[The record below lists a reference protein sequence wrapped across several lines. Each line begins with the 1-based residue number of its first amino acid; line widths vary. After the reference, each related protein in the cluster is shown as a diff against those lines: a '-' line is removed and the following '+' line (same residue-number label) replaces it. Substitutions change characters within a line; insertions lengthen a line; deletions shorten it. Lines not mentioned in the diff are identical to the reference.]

1 LVTVGYS
8 REQRREDAVH
18 EDGVNPTLT
27 LVRGLP
33 IMETVSV
40 DRSVVDEVNRYQV
53 YFADDEI
60 VSWKPETR
68 RSGSKNA
75 SRLRMPAK
83 TQRREKRVERTSSL
97 DMSGS

>member
-68 RSGSKNA
+68 
-75 SRLRMPAK
+75 PEWFEE
-83 TQRREKRVERTSSL
+83 REPPPDACENTAEGKKGRANF
-97 DMSGS
+97 

>member
-1 LVTVGYS
+1 MKKAPGRDPRPAQKDVEVVL
-8 REQRREDAVH
+8 
-18 EDGVNPTLT
+18 PLT
-27 LVRGLP
+27 PQHHILYRHGLP

-68 RSGSKNA
+68 
-75 SRLRMPAK
+75 PEWFEE
-83 TQRREKRVERTSSL
+83 REPPPDACENTAEGKKGRANF
-97 DMSGS
+97 